1 MAAMGLNVAQ
11 TGSSMGMELLMAA
24 RVIIGVG
31 HSAKSAGSVF
41 GRGGSTATGT
51 GAAASGFA
59 SGFASRFKGNSYV
72 RDAVV
77 DGGTRMGMGGG
88 VGFVGRVFG
97 GVAARNGAM
106 LTGESISSV
115 AARPTEAA
123 GTIAGDIADRS
134 LGNYM
139 PQLAGHTLKGTQIS
153 GGHISTTAT
162 GTDGKVSSVEG
173 GKAVAEIAA
182 GTAAGGPWGAILSA
196 AWAMRHTLFK
206 ILVCICLFFLVIIVL
221 IVSLPSVVTNSV
233 FGLDGSMV
241 DMENPTTLLE
251 SYNDLSADISAVV
264 EEGYDAALAKVEQI
278 IEDGGYD
285 YDLSM
290 DALINYAQG
299 SAGHDVS
306 YILAAYSAS
315 LQQRNTGKEDMLA
328 KLRSVA
334 DSMFPVAFV
343 EKESEQIVPFTYAT
357 YKPVTVTVVTSK
369 TQTGTINGVPQ

>member
-24 RVIIGVG
+24 RVISGVG

-59 SGFASRFKGNSYV
+59 SSFASRFKGNSYV